1 MPRQWRSYR
10 FRKCCSAISPERLT
24 SDGYHLAASGDG
36 TVVQLDRGA
45 AGGIKLHGC
54 VAAIDDQHSTVLYRQ
69 RPVLH
74 SQARLSNLAV
84 SRLITS
90 NKYLTPDR
98 HISGGDHHGFIAGAV
113 CRIAVGK
120 VVDMGVD
127 SGVSRIAPSS
137 KRSCP
142 QREEPTKNWL
152 WPL

>member
-1 MPRQWRSYR
+1 MSAGAGDGNISADSLAGYSVIGSPRSGTLQKCLGSGDRTGSGN
-10 FRKCCSAISPERLT
+10 CCSAISPERLT
-24 SDGYHLAASGDG
+24 GDGYHLAASGDG

-84 SRLITS
+84 SRFITL

-113 CRIAVGK
+113 CQIAVGQ
-120 VVDMGVD
+120 G
-127 SGVSRIAPSS
+127 S
-137 KRSCP
+137 
-142 QREEPTKNWL
+142 
-152 WPL
+152 